1 MTESELLFEI
11 SNLVNRQNSFSQAVQ
26 QIAGLLEREGHA
38 KALFLQ
44 HPGAPDAAAL
54 LESFDQPY
62 RSLYT
67 VDLRG
72 GGEAL
77 GRATLCFASDRFLG
91 SFPQRISEFV
101 GEQLGMLLARTRLS
115 ERRAHLK
122 REIEKIETELATRK
136 LMQRAEGI
144 LMARRKMTP
153 ADAKKWI
160 ALQSRKTGLSEND
173 VADRVIAYHQA
184 TGLAERRIA

>member
-1 MTESELLFEI
+1 MTESELLFQI
-11 SNLVNRQNSFSQAVQ
+11 SNLVNRQSSFSQGVQ
-26 QIAGLLEREGHA
+26 QIGGLLEREGHA
-38 KALFLQ
+38 KALFVE
-44 HPGAPDAAAL
+44 GSPDAAAL

-72 GGEAL
+72 GGQTL
-77 GRATLCFASDRFLG
+77 GRATLCFASDRSLG
-91 SFPQRISEFV
+91 SFPQRISKFV

-144 LMARRKMTP
+144 LIARKKMT
-153 ADAKKWI
+153 AAEARKWI
-160 ALQSRKTGLSEND
+160 AMQSRKSGLSEND